1 MRAYSQDLRD
11 RIINALG
18 RAESPTAIAKRFE
31 VSRIW
36 VYQVKRRWEETG
48 RKTSLPMGGHRK
60 SRLEPLEATIRSW
73 IKDKPDLTLKEMRER
88 LEEMR
93 VSIKEPAIWHQLNK
107 WNLSYKKNFARQRAR
122 PSRHSGATA

>member
-48 RKTSLPMGGHRK
+48 RKTSLPMGGYRK

-73 IKDKPDLTLKEMRER
+73 IKGKPDITLKEMRER
-88 LEEMR
+88 LEEMS

-107 WNLSYKKNFARQRAR
+107 WDLSYKKNLARQRAR
-122 PSRHSGATA
+122 PSRHPKATA